1 MRYPILLWLILFNFS
16 AFGAILVPDVT
27 HINEP
32 VKLAGEWGFA
42 EGKALFPQQTY
53 PVTKTLYLP
62 QYLEDRNGSK
72 GVATFFIDLKTTPGK
87 ALSIDFN
94 PLVNPW
100 KLFVDNRL
108 IYESGTI
115 DPVKGIYL
123 ASPKRHVANFIP
135 TETKTRLTLWV
146 ANSQHRH
153 FGLGVSPVIAPEEI
167 LEASHESRKYFDLVI
182 ISILLAFGFY
192 HIGLFFAWRGDRT
205 TLWFGLFLIAFA
217 VRIAA
222 TGEKTA
228 LLWFDSMSWETLTRT
243 EYISGY
249 LTIPL
254 FILYIGSLYQ
264 KQSIKKIEYLNVG
277 VGVLFVLSA
286 LFMPTLFFTSMLPLA
301 EIIILQSLV
310 FIAWILYRAYR
321 DKEPYS
327 IFAFVAFG
335 IFSLTVF
342 HDVLMFSKII
352 DAAQDLAPVGFVFY
366 LFAQTHILLR
376 RYANAFHTLQKNEN
390 ELEHLIAK
398 RTAELRD
405 LLSQR
410 ELLMR
415 ELSHRV
421 KNNLQ
426 FILGL
431 IWTKRSKTS
440 SETQAILLSLQSQI
454 QAIATVH
461 EALCSQVNITS
472 VNGGEYLNTVL
483 DALQE
488 LYPHIPFKY
497 TCKSSGFLS
506 ADDIV
511 SLGLI
516 VSELISNSVKHAFS
530 DRNGTITIEFS
541 IENNTAILIYSDGL
555 TLFENNNFIAA
566 FNDTKRM
573 GWSMIVELI
582 RQLQAQT
589 IADDTLFSLFFTA
602 DKTR

>member
-1 MRYPILLWLILFNFS
+1 MRYAILLWLILFNFS
-16 AFGAILVPDVT
+16 AFGAIPVPDVT

-32 VKLAGEWGFA
+32 MKLLGEWGFA
-42 EGKALFPQQTY
+42 EGKALLPQQTY
-53 PVTKTLYLP
+53 TVTETLYLP

-72 GVATFFIDLKTTPGK
+72 GVATFFIDLKTTPKK

-100 KLFVDNRL
+100 KLFIDNRL

-115 DPVKGIYL
+115 DPVKGVYL
-123 ASPKRHVANFIP
+123 ASPKRHVVNFIP
-135 TETKTRLTLWV
+135 TGTKTRLTLWV
-146 ANSQHRH
+146 ANSQHHH
-153 FGLGVSPVIAPEEI
+153 FGLGVSPVIAPEGI
-167 LEASHESRKYFDLVI
+167 LETSHESRKYFDLAI
-182 ISILLAFGFY
+182 ISILLAFGLY
-192 HIGLFFAWRGDRT
+192 HIGLFFAWRGDSAM
-205 TLWFGLFLIAFA
+205 LWFGLFLIAFA

-222 TGEKTA
+222 TGEKTT
-228 LLWFDSMSWETLTRT
+228 LLLFDSMSWETLTRT

-249 LTIPL
+249 FTLPL

-277 VGVLFVLSA
+277 VGALFVLSA
-286 LFMPTLFFTSMLPLA
+286 LFMPTLFFTSMMPLA
-301 EIIILQSLV
+301 EIVIVQSLIFV
-310 FIAWILYRAYR
+310 AWVLYRAYK

-327 IFAFVAFG
+327 TFAFVTFG
-335 IFSLTVF
+335 VFFLTVL
-342 HDVLMFSKII
+342 HDMLMFSKII
-352 DAAQDLAPVGFVFY
+352 DATQDLSPVGFVFY
-366 LFAQTHILLR
+366 LFAQAHILLR
-376 RYANAFHTLQKNEN
+376 RYANAFHTLQKHEN
-390 ELEHLIAK
+390 ELEYLIAK
-398 RTAELRD
+398 RTAELKD

-431 IWTKRSKTS
+431 LWTKRSKAS

-461 EALCSQVNITS
+461 EALCSQVDITS

-488 LYPHIPFKY
+488 LYPHILFKY
-497 TCKSSGFLS
+497 TYKSIGFLS
-506 ADDIV
+506 TDDIV

-516 VSELISNSVKHAFS
+516 VSELISNSIKHVFS
-530 DRNGTITIEFS
+530 DQNGTITIEFS
-541 IENNTAILIYSDGL
+541 VENNTAILIYSDGL

-566 FNDTKRM
+566 LNDTKRI
-573 GWSMIVELI
+573 GWSMIIELM

-589 IADDTLFSLFFTA
+589 IADNTLFTLFFAA